1 MLKRAD
7 GRWQDQIT
15 LPGMSK
21 PKYFYG
27 KTQKEVK
34 QKMAAWKQEQTRG
47 KSFEAAADAWD
58 VWHTDQVSY
67 NGAEAYR
74 AALKRTKEHFSG
86 RMVQDI
92 GPDEVDAYIRYL
104 AGRGYARRTVQL
116 HLDMLNM
123 IYDYAIVNRWTE
135 SNPCNAVKLPSG
147 LPKGRRDIPT
157 DEELEKVKAGLVHD
171 FGLFPFMLLY
181 TGLRRGELLALRWE
195 DIDRGKKL
203 IRVERAVYFAGNTP
217 QIKEPKT
224 EAGKRSVVLLDALRD
239 VLPEPGTGYIFGG
252 EKPLTK
258 IQVRKRWLNW
268 CRAAGL
274 ATGTTTQKEGENGRT
289 YESTTWEADITP
301 HQLRHAFATILFDA
315 GIDVKDAQE
324 ILGHSSIQVTRDI
337 YTHIRQ
343 QRRENTAE
351 RLNAFLQ
358 NDMEPKKLEVCQNIV
373 IFPGSKAKQG

>member
-1 MLKRAD
+1 MLKRSD

-15 LPGMSK
+15 LPGMKK

-92 GPDEVDAYIRYL
+92 GPDEIDAYIRYL

-116 HLDMLNM
+116 HLDMINM
-123 IYDYAIVNRWTE
+123 IYDYAIVNRWAE

-157 DEELEKVKAGLVHD
+157 DAELEKVRAGLEYD

-195 DIDRGKKL
+195 DIDREKKL

-239 VLPEPGTGYIFGG
+239 ALPEPGTGYIFGG

-258 IQVRKRWLNW
+258 IQVRKRWINW

-274 ATGTTTQKEGENGRT
+274 ATGTTTQKKGKNGRE
-289 YESTTWEADITP
+289 YESISWEADITP

-358 NDMEPKKLEVCQNIV
+358 NDREPKKTEVCQNIV
-373 IFPGSKAKQG
+373 IFPGSKVKQG

>member
-1 MLKRAD
+1 MLKRSD

-74 AALKRTKEHFSG
+74 AALKRTKEHFVG

-92 GPDEVDAYIRYL
+92 GPDEIDAYIRYL

-116 HLDMLNM
+116 HLDMINM

-157 DEELEKVKAGLVHD
+157 DAELEKVRAGLEYD

-195 DIDRGKKL
+195 DIDREKKL

-239 VLPEPGTGYIFGG
+239 ALPEPGTGYIFGV

-274 ATGTTTQKEGENGRT
+274 ATGTTTRKDGKNGRT
-289 YESTTWEADITP
+289 YESTTWAADITP

-358 NDMEPKKLEVCQNIV
+358 KDRETKKPEVCQNIV
-373 IFPGSKAKQG
+373 IFPGSKVKQG

>member
-1 MLKRAD
+1 MLKRSD

-92 GPDEVDAYIRYL
+92 GPDEIDAYIRYL

-123 IYDYAIVNRWTE
+123 IYDYAIVNRWAE

-157 DEELEKVKAGLVHD
+157 DEELEKVRAGLEYD

-195 DIDRGKKL
+195 DIDREKKL
-203 IRVERAVYFAGNTP
+203 IRVERAVCFAGNTP

-258 IQVRKRWLNW
+258 IQVRKRWINW

-274 ATGTTTQKEGENGRT
+274 ATGTTTRKDGKNGRV

-358 NDMEPKKLEVCQNIV
+358 NDRETKKPEVCQNIV
-373 IFPGSKAKQG
+373 IFPGSKVKQG

>member
-1 MLKRAD
+1 MLKRSD

-92 GPDEVDAYIRYL
+92 GPDEIDAYIRYL

-116 HLDMLNM
+116 HLDMINM
-123 IYDYAIVNRWTE
+123 IYDYAIVNRWAE

-157 DEELEKVKAGLVHD
+157 DEELEKVRAGLEYD

-195 DIDRGKKL
+195 DIDREKKL

-239 VLPEPGTGYIFGG
+239 ALPEHGEGYIFGG

-268 CRAAGL
+268 CRDAGL
-274 ATGTTTQKEGENGRT
+274 ATGTTTRKDGKNGRV

-358 NDMEPKKLEVCQNIV
+358 NDRETKKTEVCQNIV
-373 IFPGSKAKQG
+373 IFPGSKVKQG

>member
-1 MLKRAD
+1 MLKRSD

-92 GPDEVDAYIRYL
+92 GPDEIDAYIRYL

-123 IYDYAIVNRWTE
+123 IYDYAIVNRWAE

-157 DEELEKVKAGLVHD
+157 DEELEKVREGLEYD

-195 DIDRGKKL
+195 DIDREKKL

-224 EAGKRSVVLLDALRD
+224 EAGKRSVLLLDALRD
-239 VLPEPGTGYIFGG
+239 ALPEPGTGYIFGG

-274 ATGTTTQKEGENGRT
+274 ATGTTTQKDGKNGRV

-324 ILGHSSIQVTRDI
+324 ILGHASIQVTRDI

-343 QRRENTAE
+343 QRREDTAD

-358 NDMEPKKLEVCQNIV
+358 NDRETKKTEVCQNIV
-373 IFPGSKAKQG
+373 IFPGRKVKQG

>member
-1 MLKRAD
+1 MLKRSD
-7 GRWQDQIT
+7 GRWQEKIT
-15 LPGMSK
+15 LPGMAK

-34 QKMAAWKQEQTRG
+34 QKLAAWKHEQTQG
-47 KSFEAAADAWD
+47 KSFEAASDAWD
-58 VWHTDQVSY
+58 VWHTDKVSY

-74 AALKRTKEHFSG
+74 AALKRTKEHFAG
-86 RMVQDI
+86 RKLQDI
-92 GPDEVDAYIRYL
+92 GPDEIDAYIRYL

-123 IYDYAIVNRWTE
+123 IYDYSIVNRWAE
-135 SNPCNAVKLPSG
+135 LNPCNAVKLPAG

-157 DEELEKVKAGLVHD
+157 DEELEKVKNGIEYE

-195 DIDRGKKL
+195 DIDLDKKL

-224 EAGKRSVVLLDALRD
+224 EAGKRSVVLLDALRE
-239 VLPEPGTGYIFGG
+239 VLPQPGTGYIFGG

-258 IQVRKRWLNW
+258 IQVRKRWINW
-268 CRAAGL
+268 CRDAGL
-274 ATGTTTQKEGENGRT
+274 ATGTTTQKKGKNGRE

-324 ILGHSSIQVTRDI
+324 ILGHASIQVTRDI

-343 QRRENTAE
+343 QRREDTAD

-358 NDMEPKKLEVCQNIV
+358 GENGAKKQDRCQNVV
-373 IFPGSKAKQG
+373 IFPGSNVKQG

>member
-1 MLKRAD
+1 MLKRSD

-92 GPDEVDAYIRYL
+92 GPDEIDAYIRYL

-123 IYDYAIVNRWTE
+123 IYDYAIVNRWAE

-157 DEELEKVKAGLVHD
+157 DEELEKVGEGLEYD

-195 DIDRGKKL
+195 DIDREKKL

-224 EAGKRSVVLLDALRD
+224 EAGKRSVLLLDALRD
-239 VLPEPGTGYIFGG
+239 ALPEPGTGYIFGG

-274 ATGTTTQKEGENGRT
+274 ATGTTTQKDGKNGRV

-324 ILGHSSIQVTRDI
+324 ILGHASIQVTRDI

-343 QRRENTAE
+343 QRREDTAD

-358 NDMEPKKLEVCQNIV
+358 NDRETKKTEVCQNIV
-373 IFPGSKAKQG
+373 IFPGRKVKQG

>member
-1 MLKRAD
+1 MLKRSD

-92 GPDEVDAYIRYL
+92 GPDEIDAYIRYL

-116 HLDMLNM
+116 HLDMINM
-123 IYDYAIVNRWTE
+123 IYDYAIVNRWAE

-157 DEELEKVKAGLVHD
+157 DEELEKVRAGLEYD

-195 DIDRGKKL
+195 DIDREKKL

-239 VLPEPGTGYIFGG
+239 ALPEPGTGYIFGG

-268 CRAAGL
+268 CRDAGL
-274 ATGTTTQKEGENGRT
+274 ATGTTTRKDGKNGRV

-358 NDMEPKKLEVCQNIV
+358 NDRETKKTEVCQNIV
-373 IFPGSKAKQG
+373 IFPGSKVKQG

>member
-1 MLKRAD
+1 MLKRSD

-58 VWHTDQVSY
+58 VWHADQVSY

-92 GPDEVDAYIRYL
+92 GPDEIDAYIRYL

-116 HLDMLNM
+116 YLDMLNM

-157 DEELEKVKAGLVHD
+157 DEELEKVRAGLEYD

-195 DIDRGKKL
+195 DIDREKKL

-274 ATGTTTQKEGENGRT
+274 ATGTTTQKDGKNGRT

-358 NDMEPKKLEVCQNIV
+358 NDRETKKPEVCQNIV
-373 IFPGSKAKQG
+373 IFPGSKVKQG

>member
-1 MLKRAD
+1 MLKRSD
-7 GRWQDQIT
+7 GRWQEKVK
-15 LPGMSK
+15 LPGMAK

-34 QKMAAWKQEQTRG
+34 QKMAAWKQEQTQG
-47 KSFEAAADAWD
+47 KSFESAADAWD
-58 VWHTDQVSY
+58 LWHADQVSY

-74 AALKRTKEHFSG
+74 AAIKRTKEHFSG
-86 RMVQDI
+86 RKLQDI
-92 GPDEVDAYIRYL
+92 GPDEIDAYIRYL

-116 HLDMLNM
+116 HLDMINM
-123 IYDYAIVNRWTE
+123 IYDYSIVNRWAE
-135 SNPCNAVKLPSG
+135 LNPCNAVKLPAG

-157 DEELEKVKAGLVHD
+157 DEELEKVKNGLEYE

-195 DIDRGKKL
+195 DIDRDKKL

-224 EAGKRSVVLLDALRD
+224 EAGKRSVVLLDALSE
-239 VLPEPGTGYIFGG
+239 VLPPKGTGYIFGG

-258 IQVRKRWLNW
+258 IQVRKRWINW
-268 CRAAGL
+268 CRDAGL
-274 ATGTTTQKEGENGRT
+274 ATGTTTQKKGKNGRE

-324 ILGHSSIQVTRDI
+324 ILGHASIQVTRDI

-343 QRRENTAE
+343 QRREDTAD

-358 NDMEPKKLEVCQNIV
+358 GENGAEKQDRCQNVV

>member
-1 MLKRAD
+1 MLKRSD
-7 GRWQDQIT
+7 GRWQEKIT
-15 LPGMSK
+15 LPGMKK

-27 KTQKEVK
+27 KNQKEVK
-34 QKMAAWKQEQTRG
+34 QKMVAWQKEQTQG

-58 VWHTDQVSY
+58 VWHADQVSY

-74 AALKRTKEHFSG
+74 AALKRTKEHFGG

-92 GPDEVDAYIRYL
+92 WPDEIDAYIRYL

-123 IYDYAIVNRWTE
+123 IYDYAIVNRWAE

-157 DEELEKVKAGLVHD
+157 DEELEKVRAGLEYD

-195 DIDRGKKL
+195 DIDREKKL

-239 VLPEPGTGYIFGG
+239 ALPQAGAGYIFGG

-268 CRAAGL
+268 CRSAGL
-274 ATGTTTQKEGENGRT
+274 ATGTTTQKEGKNGRS

-324 ILGHSSIQVTRDI
+324 ILGHASIQVTRDI

-343 QRRENTAE
+343 QRREDTAD

-358 NDMEPKKLEVCQNIV
+358 QDDESKDRCQNVV
-373 IFPGSKAKQG
+373 IFPGSKIKQG

>member
-1 MLKRAD
+1 
-7 GRWQDQIT
+7 
-15 LPGMSK
+15 MSK

-123 IYDYAIVNRWTE
+123 IYDYAIVNRWAE

-157 DEELEKVKAGLVHD
+157 DAELEKVRAGLEYE

-195 DIDRGKKL
+195 DIDRDKKL
-203 IRVERAVYFAGNTP
+203 IRVERAVYFSGNTP

-268 CRAAGL
+268 CRDAGL
-274 ATGTTTQKEGENGRT
+274 ATGTTTQKKGKNGRE
-289 YESTTWEADITP
+289 YESISWEADITP

-358 NDMEPKKLEVCQNIV
+358 NDRETKKTEVCQNIV
-373 IFPGSKAKQG
+373 IFPVSKVKQG

>member
-92 GPDEVDAYIRYL
+92 GPDEIDAYIRYL

-157 DEELEKVKAGLVHD
+157 DEELEKVKAGLEYD
-171 FGLFPFMLLY
+171 FGMFPFMLLY

-195 DIDRGKKL
+195 DIDRKKKL

-239 VLPEPGTGYIFGG
+239 ALPQAGAGYIFGG

-274 ATGTTTQKEGENGRT
+274 ATGTTTRKDGKNGRV

>member
-1 MLKRAD
+1 MLKRSD

-34 QKMAAWKQEQTRG
+34 QKMAAWKQEQTQG

-74 AALKRTKEHFSG
+74 AALKRTKEHFCG

-92 GPDEVDAYIRYL
+92 GPDEIDAYIRYL

-123 IYDYAIVNRWTE
+123 IYDYAIVNRWAE

-157 DEELEKVKAGLVHD
+157 DEELEKVRAGLEYD
-171 FGLFPFMLLY
+171 FGLFPFMLFY

-195 DIDRGKKL
+195 DIDREKKL

-224 EAGKRSVVLLDALRD
+224 EAGKRSVVLLDAVRD

-274 ATGTTTQKEGENGRT
+274 ATGTTTQKKGKNGRV

-343 QRRENTAE
+343 QRREDTAE

-358 NDMEPKKLEVCQNIV
+358 NDRETKKPEVCQNIV

>member
-1 MLKRAD
+1 MLKRSD

-47 KSFEAAADAWD
+47 KSFEVAADAWD

-92 GPDEVDAYIRYL
+92 GPDEIDAYIRYL

-123 IYDYAIVNRWTE
+123 IYDYAIVNRWAE

-157 DEELEKVKAGLVHD
+157 DEELEKVRAGLEYE

-195 DIDRGKKL
+195 DIDREKRM
-203 IRVERAVYFAGNTP
+203 IHVERAVYFAGNTP

-258 IQVRKRWLNW
+258 IQVRKRWINW

-274 ATGTTTQKEGENGRT
+274 ATGTTTTKTGKNGRE
-289 YESTTWEADITP
+289 YVSTSWTADITP

-324 ILGHSSIQVTRDI
+324 ILGHASIQVTRDI
-337 YTHIRQ
+337 YTHIRK
-343 QRRENTAE
+343 QRREDTAD

-358 NDMEPKKLEVCQNIV
+358 RDDESKDRCQNVV
-373 IFPGSKAKQG
+373 IFPGSKIKQG

>member
-1 MLKRAD
+1 MLKRSD
-7 GRWQDQIT
+7 GRWQEKIT
-15 LPGMSK
+15 LPGMKK

-34 QKMAAWKQEQTRG
+34 QKMVAWQKEQTQG

-58 VWHTDQVSY
+58 VWHADQVSY

-74 AALKRTKEHFSG
+74 AALKRTKEHFGG

-92 GPDEVDAYIRYL
+92 GPDEIDAYIRYL

-157 DEELEKVKAGLVHD
+157 DEELEKVRAGLECD

-195 DIDRGKKL
+195 DIDREKKL

-239 VLPEPGTGYIFGG
+239 ALPEHGEGYIFGG

-274 ATGTTTQKEGENGRT
+274 ATGTTTQKKGKNGRA

-324 ILGHSSIQVTRDI
+324 ILGHASIQVTRDI

-343 QRRENTAE
+343 QRREDTAD

-358 NDMEPKKLEVCQNIV
+358 GENGAEKQDRCQNVV
-373 IFPGSKAKQG
+373 IFPGSKVKQG

>member
-1 MLKRAD
+1 MLKRSD

-92 GPDEVDAYIRYL
+92 GPDEIDAYIRYL

-123 IYDYAIVNRWTE
+123 IYDYAIVNRWAE

-157 DEELEKVKAGLVHD
+157 DEELEKVREGLEYD

-195 DIDRGKKL
+195 DIDREKKL

-268 CRAAGL
+268 CRDAGL
-274 ATGTTTQKEGENGRT
+274 ATGTTTRKDGKNGRV

-343 QRRENTAE
+343 QRREDTAE

-358 NDMEPKKLEVCQNIV
+358 NDRETKKPEVCQNIV
-373 IFPGSKAKQG
+373 IFQGSKVKQG

>member
-1 MLKRAD
+1 MLKRSD

-15 LPGMSK
+15 LPGMKK

-34 QKMAAWKQEQTRG
+34 QKMAEWQQEQTRG

-58 VWHTDQVSY
+58 VWHTNQVSY

-86 RMVQDI
+86 RNAQDI
-92 GPDEVDAYIRYL
+92 GPDEIDAYIRYL

-123 IYDYAIVNRWTE
+123 IYDYAIVNRWAE

-157 DEELEKVKAGLVHD
+157 DEELEKVRAGLGYD

-195 DIDRGKKL
+195 DIDREKKL

-274 ATGTTTQKEGENGRT
+274 ATGTTTQKDGKNGRV

-358 NDMEPKKLEVCQNIV
+358 NDRETKKPEVCQNIV
-373 IFPGSKAKQG
+373 IFPGSKVKQG

>member
-1 MLKRAD
+1 MLKRSD

-58 VWHTDQVSY
+58 VWHADQVSY

-86 RMVQDI
+86 RNVQDI
-92 GPDEVDAYIRYL
+92 GPDEIDAYIRYL

-123 IYDYAIVNRWTE
+123 IYDYAIVNRWADA
-135 SNPCNAVKLPSG
+135 NPCNAVKLPSG

-157 DEELEKVKAGLVHD
+157 DAELEKVRAGLEYD

-195 DIDRGKKL
+195 DIDREKKL

-239 VLPEPGTGYIFGG
+239 ALPEPGEGYIFGG

-258 IQVRKRWLNW
+258 TQVRKRWINW

-274 ATGTTTQKEGENGRT
+274 ATGTTTRKEGKNGRT

-358 NDMEPKKLEVCQNIV
+358 NDRETKKTEVCQNIV
-373 IFPGSKAKQG
+373 IFPGSKVKQG

>member
-1 MLKRAD
+1 MLKRSD

-15 LPGMSK
+15 LPGMKK

-92 GPDEVDAYIRYL
+92 GPDEIDAYIRYL

-116 HLDMLNM
+116 HLDMINM
-123 IYDYAIVNRWTE
+123 IYDYAIVNRWAE

-157 DEELEKVKAGLVHD
+157 DAELEKVRAGLEYD

-195 DIDRGKKL
+195 DIDREKKL

-239 VLPEPGTGYIFGG
+239 ALPEPGEGYIFGG

-258 IQVRKRWLNW
+258 IQVRKRWINW

-274 ATGTTTQKEGENGRT
+274 ATGTTTQKKGKNGRE
-289 YESTTWEADITP
+289 YESISWEADITP

-358 NDMEPKKLEVCQNIV
+358 KDRETKKPEVCQNIV
-373 IFPGSKAKQG
+373 IFPGSKVKQG